1 MIHREPKEERNRI
14 SSSRYM
20 GKIDT
25 KAKHRRPVSESAV
38 PSRGQRKRALKKA
51 SLIKKIGLNSK
62 HVRQRTDE
70 DDKRVLSVAADEKG
84 ISSRPSLA
92 AKASAF
98 QRVSSNKGKR
108 SLMTSEMGQINA
120 VLSAPSF
127 QQDPFAAIQA
137 HLRQTALLTPPIAD
151 CKARRKPGKG
161 KVSAKSIGQH
171 AGETRGDRKPK
182 VKPYKARNAK
192 MRSR

>member
-1 MIHREPKEERNRI
+1 
-14 SSSRYM
+14 M

-51 SLIKKIGLNSK
+51 SLIKKIRLTSK

-70 DDKRVLSVAADEKG
+70 DEKQVPSVTADEKG
-84 ISSRPSLA
+84 IPSGPSLA
-92 AKASAF
+92 AKGSAF

-137 HLRQTALLTPPIAD
+137 HLRQTALPTPPIAD
-151 CKARRKPGKG
+151 CKARKAGKG
-161 KVSAKSIGQH
+161 KVSAKSVGQH
-171 AGETRGDRKPK
+171 AGETRGDRKSK
-182 VKPYKARNAK
+182 AKPYKARNAK

>member
-1 MIHREPKEERNRI
+1 
-14 SSSRYM
+14 M
-20 GKIDT
+20 GRIDT
-25 KAKHRRPVSESAV
+25 KAKHRRPVSESAA

-51 SLIKKIGLNSK
+51 SLIKKIGLTSK
-62 HVRQRTDE
+62 HVRQTT
-70 DDKRVLSVAADEKG
+70 DDKVPSVADVEKG
-84 ISSRPSLA
+84 IPSRPSPA
-92 AKASAF
+92 AKGSAF

-137 HLRQTALLTPPIAD
+137 HLRQTALPVPPIAD
-151 CKARRKPGKG
+151 CKTRKPGKA
-161 KVSAKSIGQH
+161 KVSAKSVGQH

-182 VKPYKARNAK
+182 AKPYKARNAK
-192 MRSR
+192 MKSR

>member
-1 MIHREPKEERNRI
+1 
-14 SSSRYM
+14 M

-51 SLIKKIGLNSK
+51 SLIKKIGLTSK
-62 HVRQRTDE
+62 HVRQRRTDE
-70 DDKRVLSVAADEKG
+70 DEKQVPSVATDEKG
-84 ISSRPSLA
+84 IPSRPSLA
-92 AKASAF
+92 AKGSAF

-151 CKARRKPGKG
+151 CKARKPGKG
-161 KVSAKSIGQH
+161 KVSAKSVGQH

-182 VKPYKARNAK
+182 AKPYKARNAK